1 MLDKMSD
8 ASRIVER
15 LRNKQLIT
23 REINSVDKRSASL
36 RISKKGLD
44 LLKKT
49 DDKVRE
55 FDEILKTLDSKEIK
69 VLNKLLDKIRE

>member
-1 MLDKMSD
+1 
-8 ASRIVER
+8 
-15 LRNKQLIT
+15 
-23 REINSVDKRSASL
+23 VDKRSASL
-36 RISKKGLD
+36 RISKNGLD

>member
-23 REINSVDKRSASL
+23 REINFADKRSVSL

-44 LLKKT
+44 LLNKT
-49 DDKVRE
+49 DADVQK
-55 FDEILKTLDSKEIK
+55 FDELLKALDSKEIK
-69 VLNKLLDKIRE
+69 LLNKLLDKIRG